1 MNFFDWF
8 SSSYL
13 CCVSVTSFSPF
24 VFNLIPFFSIISDF
38 YVQGFSTKQILF
50 YVYIFDLQT
59 SYKKCPVMLCYY
71 IFFPNHRN
79 TKNRMIQNYSWHTT
93 NRTYLKLVKQVYNNK
108 EILLWDTI
116 SRWWLPKAMCWRK
129 GTAASGIVAPMLWK
143 VAKKEKPA
151 SRNVNTNMKF
161 SAAIYID
168 LIGKIFHG
176 QIFP

>member
-1 MNFFDWF
+1 MYCLSDDFWPFYFQFNAIFLFL
-8 SSSYL
+8 SYL
-13 CCVSVTSFSPF
+13 ISMCKVFLQNKSCFTFTSLTYKLP
-24 VFNLIPFFSIISDF
+24 
-38 YVQGFSTKQILF
+38 TKNAQ
-50 YVYIFDLQT
+50 
-59 SYKKCPVMLCYY
+59 SCYY

-93 NRTYLKLVKQVYNNK
+93 NRTYVFEVSKQVYNNK